1 MPAVESLKCPN
12 CGASVR
18 GSGRI
23 TCPFCGSTLDVSGP
37 DKNQLKK
44 ITVGFGTS
52 GTTLAPG
59 ASIRFKNL
67 PDFEV
72 TRDTKAVP
80 FEPQIS
86 YAKLPGGEPGPAL
99 QAEAQE
105 VIRVVETTQTA
116 VNREDLELY
125 LSTIHPGYPAF
136 YEKARRGAEAQ
147 FISGDM
153 KRYTLSVE
161 FTRLNREDAAANVT
175 IEAFVFFPSGYVT
188 RVEATFAYKL
198 KKYEG
203 AWKIYQSTPASRQV
217 AARAALIIIAV
228 AAGGVI
234 LGLTAAVAA
243 VFHSCGSTVE
253 VTTTTT
259 PITVETSE
267 GAPAPTPG
275 VKTEQEPDAAG
286 YYVAATGIPLFRNP
300 AMNEDIAT
308 VIMPGTKFKVLEQ
321 RRDWFRVQSE
331 DGARGWVPEAIIE
344 ANLGEDF
351 KSR

>member
-23 TCPFCGSTLDVSGP
+23 TCPFCGSALDVSGP
-37 DKNQLKK
+37 DKKQLKK
-44 ITVGFGTS
+44 ITVNFGTA

-59 ASIRFKNL
+59 AKIRFKNL
-67 PDFEV
+67 PDLEV
-72 TRDTKAVP
+72 TKDTKAVP
-80 FEPQIS
+80 FEPRVS

-105 VIRVVETTQTA
+105 IIRVVETTQIA

-125 LSTIHPGYPAF
+125 LSTLHPRYPAF

-147 FISGDM
+147 FVSGDM

-161 FTRLNREDAAANVT
+161 FARLSHEDAAAVVA

-188 RVEATFAYKL
+188 RVETSFAYKL

-203 AWKIYQSTPASRQV
+203 AWKIYQSKPGTGRTATG
-217 AARAALIIIAV
+217 AALIIIAL
-228 AAGGVI
+228 AAGGII
-234 LGLTAAVAA
+234 LGLTAAVFAI
-243 VFHSCGSTVE
+243 FHSCGSAVE

-259 PITVETSE
+259 PITVERPE
-267 GAPAPTPG
+267 DYPAPGPG
-275 VKTEQEPDAAG
+275 VKTEQGPDAAG
-286 YYVAATGIPLFRNP
+286 YYVAATGIPLFRSP

-321 RRDWFRVQSE
+321 RRDWFRVRSE
-331 DGARGWVPEAIIE
+331 DGARGWVPEAIID
-344 ANLGEDF
+344 ANLGDDF
-351 KSR
+351 KLK